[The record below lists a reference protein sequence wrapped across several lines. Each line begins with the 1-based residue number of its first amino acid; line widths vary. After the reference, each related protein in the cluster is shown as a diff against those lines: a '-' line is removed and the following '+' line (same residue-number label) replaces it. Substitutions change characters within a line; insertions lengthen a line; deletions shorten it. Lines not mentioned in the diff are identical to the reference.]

1 MSLKAVFFDLDGT
14 LLPMDQDFFIKNYFG
29 SISEY
34 MKSYGYDPQELV
46 KAIWQGTGAMIKND
60 GTCTNEEAF
69 WGTFVKIYGEACL
82 KDLEHFDRFYVEQ
95 FDSLKSVCG
104 FNPKAKEIV
113 DYLKSKEI
121 KVVLATN
128 PIFPSIAT
136 EKRIAFAGL
145 EAEDFEFFTSYEN
158 IGCSKPNLRYYE
170 EVLSRAG
177 VDPADVL
184 MVGNDVSDDM
194 VAKKLGVKVFLLTDC
209 LINKDGEDISLY
221 PNGNFDA
228 LKKYIDTII

>member
-34 MKSYGYDPQELV
+34 MKAYGYNPQELV

-60 GTCTNEEAF
+60 GKRSNEEAF
-69 WGTFVKIYGEACL
+69 WGAFVKIFGEACI
-82 KDLEHFDRFYVEQ
+82 KDIPRFDRFYVEK
-95 FDSLKSVCG
+95 FDNLKSVCG
-104 FNPKAKEIV
+104 YNPKAKEIV
-113 DYLKSKEI
+113 DSIKEKRL

-136 EKRIAFAGL
+136 EKRISFAGL
-145 EAEDFEFFTSYEN
+145 EVQDFEFFTSYEN
-158 IGCSKPNLRYYE
+158 IGSSKPSLSYYE
-170 EVLSRAG
+170 EVLKRCG
-177 VDPADVL
+177 VKAEEAL

-194 VAKKLGVKVFLLTDC
+194 VAAELGMNVFLLTDC
-209 LINKDGEDISLY
+209 LINKDGEDISKY
-221 PNGNFDA
+221 PNGDFDVLA
-228 LKKYIDTII
+228 DYINTLL